1 MHATVDFSEYLPVA
15 HAVQLTLPFAVSV
28 LVVDPGAQAV
38 HGRVDADEYWPASHD
53 LHEVAP
59 GWSSVSVYEPAA
71 HSSQVVDCLP
81 L

>member
-1 MHATVDFSEYLPVA
+1 MHATVDLSEYLPVE

-59 GWSSVSVYEPAA
+59 GWSSASVYEPAA
-71 HSSQVVDCLP
+71 HSSQAVD
-81 L
+81 